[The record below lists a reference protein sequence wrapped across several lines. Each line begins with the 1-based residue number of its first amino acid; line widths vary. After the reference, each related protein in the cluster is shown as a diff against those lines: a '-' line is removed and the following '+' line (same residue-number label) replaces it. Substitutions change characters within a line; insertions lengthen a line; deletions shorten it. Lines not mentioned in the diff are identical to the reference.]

1 MFPGDGRLC
10 IAMARTLV
18 ARGLGAVWPSGMS
31 CMLHTQKH
39 VDTYVDTMATHGH
52 EGSVLDHVALKHEPG
67 RGLGKKA
74 GFAGSR
80 REQESRADV
89 A

>member
-1 MFPGDGRLC
+1 M
-10 IAMARTLV
+10 

-80 REQESRADV
+80 REQESHADM